1 MIVLS
6 LHWKSIRLRSL
17 MTNAKSVEAY
27 QPSGVPAVEVW
38 YAYDVAGEE
47 NMSQRPCVISCRK
60 DLSQCCRKSSETER
74 LSCVWQLQHNR
85 PLRMTALE
93 ARC

>member
-1 MIVLS
+1 MA
-6 LHWKSIRLRSL
+6 
-17 MTNAKSVEAY
+17 NAKNVEAY
-27 QPSGVPAVEVW
+27 PPSCVPDEKMLS
-38 YAYDVAGEE
+38 AYDVAGEE
-47 NMSQRPCVISCRK
+47 NTSQRPYEISCRK
-60 DLSQCCRKSSETER
+60 DLSQCCRNSSETER